1 MGKHTRK
8 GWSMA
13 IAVLLLVV
21 IITACSGGGNDST
34 GQNGNNAGNSNGGD
48 NTPNTGEEAPKE
60 VGYPGSLTYWVA
72 MNGNPAAIM
81 KSYNGIA
88 AYQET
93 EKITGTKVEFQH
105 PPAGQ
110 ETDAF
115 NLMISSGELPDVIEY
130 NWATVP
136 KGPDK
141 AIEDGTI
148 IRLNELIEQYAPN
161 LTKVLE
167 GNPEFRKLIT
177 TDDGNIYVF
186 PFLRGDEYLLTY
198 NGLAIRKDWL
208 DAVNQPVPE
217 TIDEWHTALTA
228 IKNGDPN
235 GNGEVDEIPLFLDVG
250 YNTDI
255 DHAFISAWGITNA
268 FYQIDGKVH
277 YGPIQPEFKKYID
290 TMRQWYEEGLIDP
303 DYAATDGKLRDAKV
317 TSNVLGAL
325 QTYTGSGI
333 GRYTTLM
340 EEQVPEFELVGAPNV
355 VLNKGE
361 TPLLGQKDS
370 PFLGSGAAITASNE
384 NPEET
389 VRWLD
394 FKFSEEGHMLFNFG
408 VEGVSYEMKDEYP
421 TYTDQVMNHPE
432 LPVTQA
438 MSQFN
443 MASFSGPFVQD
454 RRYMEQYAALPA
466 QKDAITTW
474 MNAENDRLMPVL
486 SPTAEESAT
495 YASIMNDVKTYYSE
509 MVNKFIM
516 GVEPMSSFD
525 SFVETIKGMG
535 IEEAIAIQ
543 QAGLDRFNSR

>member
-1 MGKHTRK
+1 MGKMRRK
-8 GWSMA
+8 GWSGII
-13 IAVLLLVV
+13 IALLLVA
-21 IITACSGGGNDST
+21 IITGCSGGNNST
-34 GQNGNNAGNSNGGD
+34 GQNVNKAGDGGGSSA
-48 NTPNTGEEAPKE
+48 PKAGEEAPKE
-60 VGYPGSLTYWVA
+60 VGYPDSLTYWVG
-72 MNGNPAAIM
+72 MNGNAAAVM
-81 KSYNGIA
+81 KNYNEIA

-105 PPAGQ
+105 PPQGQ
-110 ETDAF
+110 AKDAF
-115 NLMISSGELPDVIEY
+115 NLLISSGKLPDVIEY
-130 NWATVP
+130 TWASVP

-167 GNPEFRKLIT
+167 ENPEYRKLIT

-198 NGLAIRKDWL
+198 NGLAIRQDWL
-208 DAVNQPVPE
+208 DNLKQPMPE
-217 TIDEWHTALTA
+217 TIDEWHTVLTA
-228 IKNGDPN
+228 IKTGDPN
-235 GNGEVDEIPLFLDVG
+235 QNGKQDEIPLFLDIG
-250 YNTDI
+250 YNTEI
-255 DHAFISAWGITNA
+255 DHAFIGAWGITNS
-268 FYQIDGKVH
+268 FYQIDGKVQ
-277 YGPIQPEFKKYID
+277 YGPIQPEFKEYIA

-303 DYAATDGKLRDAKV
+303 DYAATDGKLKDAKV
-317 TSNVLGAL
+317 TGNQLAAL

-333 GRYTTLM
+333 GRYTSLM
-340 EEQVPEFELVGAPNV
+340 EAEHPEFQLVGAPNV
-355 VLNKGE
+355 VLNKGDM
-361 TPLLGQKDS
+361 PILGQKDS
-370 PFLGSGAAITASNE
+370 PFLGSGAAVTTSNK

-408 VEGVSYEMKDEYP
+408 IEGESYEMKDGYP
-421 TYTDQVMNHPE
+421 TYTDKVMKHPE

-438 MSQFN
+438 MSKYN

-466 QKDAITTW
+466 QKEAINTW
-474 MNAENDRLMPVL
+474 MNAKNDRLMPVL
-486 SPTAEESAT
+486 SPTADESAK
-495 YASIMNDVKTYYSE
+495 YASIMNDVKTFYSE

-525 SFVETIKGMG
+525 NFVETIKGMG